1 VVSGRARI
9 ERTQNPARIPLAL
22 RYARAMVKLRR
33 FLGTASC
40 ALILSGC
47 AVSDAVETEKAA
59 TTTTANSS
67 RIAEI
72 EQLVRQTVT
81 DGKAAGISYGIQIAD
96 APAVT
101 REYGL
106 ADVSAGRK
114 LVPGDRFR
122 IASVT
127 KPMTAVA
134 VLRLVE
140 LGKLSLSDPVARFFP
155 DYPNGQNISIYH
167 LLSHTSGIPN
177 WWDGVLPAD
186 TPTDFPMG
194 AQPHRY
200 LRAMKTAALF
210 PPGSQY
216 SYSNSGYVLLGE
228 IIEIASGRSYEAF
241 LAQNVFKPAGMN
253 DTELEH
259 VGQSSAR
266 WVSGYAL
273 DPAKP
278 GIFTP
283 PETYAMPFAAGGLR
297 STVADLLKF
306 SRALRKGIL
315 LKPNSVTNMTTCARL
330 ADGRP
335 VYEGKY
341 SPPNSPPPRSR
352 PHVAKNGYGFGFN
365 VMELHGTPV
374 YYHSGGIAGFNSYLI
389 HIPKSRTTIALI
401 ANTENGI
408 VPPLDAVLKIAVEIE

>member
-1 VVSGRARI
+1 MIPIRLTVRAV
-9 ERTQNPARIPLAL
+9 AFSLVL
-22 RYARAMVKLRR
+22 
-33 FLGTASC
+33 TA
-40 ALILSGC
+40 C
-47 AVSDAVETEKAA
+47 AVPDARRAPVTPP
-59 TTTTANSS
+59 TTAANGT

-72 EQLVRQTVT
+72 DRLVLQTVT

-96 APAVT
+96 APAIT

-106 ADVSAGRK
+106 ADIAADRK
-114 LVPGDRFR
+114 VVPGDRFR
-122 IASVT
+122 IASIT

-140 LGKLSLSDPVARFFP
+140 VGKLSLNDTVARFFP

-167 LLSHTSGIPN
+167 LLSHTAGIPN
-177 WWDGVLPAD
+177 WWEGGMPAD
-186 TPTDFPMG
+186 TPADFPMC

-200 LRAMKTAALF
+200 LQGMKTAALF

-228 IIEIASGRSYEAF
+228 IIEIASGQSYEAF

-253 DTELEH
+253 DTEMEH

-278 GIFTP
+278 GSFAA

-306 SRALRKGIL
+306 ARALRNGVL
-315 LKPNSVTNMTTCARL
+315 LKPDSVKSMTTYARL

-335 VYEGKY
+335 VYEGRY
-341 SPPNSPPPRSR
+341 SAPNSPPPRPR

-374 YYHSGGIAGFNSYLI
+374 YFHSGGIAGFNSYLI